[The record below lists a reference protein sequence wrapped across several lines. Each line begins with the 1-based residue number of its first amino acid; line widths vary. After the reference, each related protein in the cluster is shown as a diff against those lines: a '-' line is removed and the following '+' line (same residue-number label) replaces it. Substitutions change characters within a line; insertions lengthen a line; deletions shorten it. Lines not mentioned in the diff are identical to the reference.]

1 MAGFRSFGRKYPY
14 IVRIS
19 RPLAALGLLI
29 VVSLPSFA
37 LARQSAFLQ
46 APEIIKNSSSQ
57 TDDVVLKAYTNS
69 SQGPIR
75 FITLAI
81 VNDTALV
88 SEGNTTETFI
98 DAGRSGTGQISVYVV
113 HKGDTL
119 SSISKMFGVSANTI
133 VWANDL
139 KSNTLKSGQEL
150 VILPISGVR
159 HVVKSGDTLASIAKK
174 YKTDLAEILS
184 YNDLSASAKLKIGD
198 EVIVPD
204 GEIVVSVFSSGSSS
218 TGSSV
223 GASYPTYAG
232 YYMRPVTGGRKT
244 QGIHGQNGVDLGGLS
259 TGSPVMA
266 SAQGTVII
274 SKAGGWNGGYGSYIV
289 VSHPN
294 GTQTLYSHLSRV
306 SVSTGQRVEQGQ
318 TIGTLGN
325 TGKSTGPHLHFE
337 IRGAKNPF

>member
-1 MAGFRSFGRKYPY
+1 MVLGF
-14 IVRIS
+14 
-19 RPLAALGLLI
+19 LI
-29 VVSLPSFA
+29 IISLPASS
-37 LARQSAFLQ
+37 LARQGSTLSL
-46 APEIIKNSSSQ
+46 APEIVSAKNSQ
-57 TDDVVLKAYTNS
+57 TMSLLEGHLNIDPRPAGFK
-69 SQGPIR
+69 
-75 FITLAI
+75 TLAI

-88 SEGNTTETFI
+88 SEGNTGETFI
-98 DAGRSGTGQISVYVV
+98 DAGQSGTGQISVYVV
-113 HKGDTL
+113 RKGDTL
-119 SSISKMFGVSANTI
+119 SSVAKMFGVSANTI

-139 KSNTLKSGQEL
+139 KSNTLKNGQEL

-184 YNDLSASAKLKIGD
+184 YNDLSANAKLKIGD

-204 GEIVVSVFSSGSSS
+204 GEIVVSSGSSS
-218 TGSSV
+218 GGSSSV
-223 GASYPTYAG
+223 GASYPTFAG
-232 YYMRPVTGGRKT
+232 YYMRPVVGGKKT
-244 QGIHGQNGVDLGGLS
+244 QGIHGHNGVDIGRLPV
-259 TGSPVMA
+259 GSPVMA
-266 SAQGTVII
+266 SADGTVII
-274 SKAGGWNGGYGSYIV
+274 SKTSGWNGGYGLYIV

-318 TIGTLGN
+318 TIGALGN

>member
-1 MAGFRSFGRKYPY
+1 MSLLEGHLNIDPRPAGFK
-14 IVRIS
+14 
-19 RPLAALGLLI
+19 
-29 VVSLPSFA
+29 
-37 LARQSAFLQ
+37 
-46 APEIIKNSSSQ
+46 
-57 TDDVVLKAYTNS
+57 
-69 SQGPIR
+69 
-75 FITLAI
+75 TLAI
-81 VNDTALV
+81 VNDTALI
-88 SEGNTTETFI
+88 SEGNNMGGETFI
-98 DAGRSGTGQISVYVV
+98 DAGQSGTGQISVYIV
-113 HKGDTL
+113 KNGDTL
-119 SSISKMFGVSANTI
+119 SSIAKMFGVSVNTI

-159 HVVKSGDTLASIAKK
+159 HIVKSGDTLASIAKK

-184 YNDLSASAKLKIGD
+184 YNDLSTNTKLKIGD

-204 GEIVVSVFSSGSSS
+204 GEIVVSVSSGSSS
-218 TGSSV
+218 GASSSV

-232 YYMRPVTGGRKT
+232 YYMRPVVGGKRT
-244 QGIHGQNGVDLGGLS
+244 QGIHGHNGVDLGRLPV
-259 TGSPVMA
+259 GSPVIA
-266 SAQGTVII
+266 SANGTII
-274 SKAGGWNGGYGSYIV
+274 VAKAGGWNGGYGSYIV

-318 TIGTLGN
+318 TIGALGN

>member
-1 MAGFRSFGRKYPY
+1 MVLGF
-14 IVRIS
+14 
-19 RPLAALGLLI
+19 LI
-29 VVSLPSFA
+29 VISLPASSI
-37 LARQSAFLQ
+37 ARQGSTLSL
-46 APEIIKNSSSQ
+46 APEIVSAKNSQ
-57 TDDVVLKAYTNS
+57 TMSLLEGHLNIDPRPAGFK
-69 SQGPIR
+69 
-75 FITLAI
+75 TLAI

-88 SEGNTTETFI
+88 SEGNTGETFI
-98 DAGRSGTGQISVYVV
+98 DAGQSGTGQISVYVV
-113 HKGDTL
+113 RKGDTL
-119 SSISKMFGVSANTI
+119 SSVAKMFGVSANTI

-139 KSNTLKSGQEL
+139 KSNTLKNGQEL

-184 YNDLSASAKLKIGD
+184 YNDLSANAKLKIGD

-204 GEIVVSVFSSGSSS
+204 GEIVVSSGSSS
-218 TGSSV
+218 GGSSSV
-223 GASYPTYAG
+223 GASYPTFAG
-232 YYMRPVTGGRKT
+232 YYMRPVVGGKKT
-244 QGIHGQNGVDLGGLS
+244 QGIHGHNGVDIGRLPV
-259 TGSPVMA
+259 GSPVMA
-266 SAQGTVII
+266 SADGTVII
-274 SKAGGWNGGYGSYIV
+274 SKTSGWNGGYGLYIV

-318 TIGTLGN
+318 TIGALGN

>member
-1 MAGFRSFGRKYPY
+1 MAVF
-14 IVRIS
+14 
-19 RPLAALGLLI
+19 GLLTA
-29 VVSLPSFA
+29 VSLPAFA
-37 LARQSAFLQ
+37 VARQSAFPPV
-46 APEIIKNSSSQ
+46 PEIIKNSSSQ
-57 TDDVVLKAYTNS
+57 TEDNVLRAYTNRD
-69 SQGPIR
+69 QGPIR
-75 FITLAI
+75 SKTLAI

-88 SEGNTTETFI
+88 SGGNTSETFI
-98 DAGRSGTGQISVYVV
+98 DEGQSGTGQISVYVV
-113 HKGDTL
+113 RKGDTL
-119 SSISKMFGVSANTI
+119 SSVAKMFGVSSNTI

-139 KSNTLKSGQEL
+139 KSNALKDGQEL

-159 HVVKSGDTLASIAKK
+159 HIVKSGDTLASIAKK

-184 YNDLSASAKLKIGD
+184 YNDLSPNTKLRVGD

-204 GEIVVSVFSSGSSS
+204 GEIVVSVSSGSSS
-218 TGSSV
+218 SAGSSV
-223 GASYPTYAG
+223 GASYPTYSG
-232 YYMRPVTGGRKT
+232 YYMRPLVGGRKT
-244 QGIHGQNGVDLGGLS
+244 QGIHGHNGVDIGRLPV
-259 TGSPVMA
+259 GSPVMA
-266 SAQGTVII
+266 SADGTVII
-274 SKAGGWNGGYGSYIV
+274 AKTSGWNGGYGLYIV